1 MRESQAMQISA
12 QLDWQMPLSLE
23 RYDRSPALTQAE
35 REALS
40 EVILHH
46 VPRTPLLPLNRPS
59 THALA
64 HLIRPLQDVH
74 DFKQCHPGGRAS
86 YLYCM
91 CQQMLQTNKPFW
103 VWSKED
109 WLKAIASANGKHGI
123 AITMRMTAYLL
134 CGLLIIEDQYF
145 PSHLAR
151 LVFGTTEVA
160 KEYEKVAA
168 VIYGSDGFG
177 YVRNT
182 TQELHSQ
189 ATLMLALLINRN
201 PHIDALTIE
210 CLRATKQ
217 LLVYQGYQHALH
229 QLVRALMHLK
239 IVRETALTD
248 LFGHV
253 KEASAWW
260 EYTEPDVDPIWL
272 AWVQAYVTQ
281 THRGVE
287 HHRKDTFY
295 RLLIAGRWL
304 KKYHPEIVEPA
315 QWDEPLA
322 YEYVDWVCHA
332 KRNELVLESPPI
344 PRDASK
350 SQLPLQATTIDV
362 RISVLRRFFLAL
374 QRRPYQVSG
383 QRSQRLVLAFDPNEV
398 LVTPENIQR
407 QMAPNPRT
415 LDPAWWHK
423 LTWAA
428 ASLSAKDLPSR
439 SYPLAYYR
447 AVALVWVTGARR
459 ANEIRRLK
467 VGCVSREWA
476 PEMCDEDGHQV
487 EPAEDLAFLRI
498 PVSKMRGEFWIPI
511 PSYTADAI
519 EVWEQLRPKLQEP
532 RIDRKDRKPTD
543 YLFMTR
549 NLLMGEKFLNESII
563 PLLCKVAGLVD
574 EDGIPLR
581 DAVGK
586 ITSHRARATLAT
598 WLRSNGLSL
607 THIAKLLGHTDLK
620 TLPWYL
626 REDKYQF
633 ARAVRKHNPL
643 NRVVTA
649 ILDTEAIKRG
659 TGEPVVFYYLGYGDD
674 GRPHLCASPDYSTCI
689 HQMQCRK
696 CEMFVDAEQAEVIER
711 RPGALIIEVHIPTPS
726 LVEENLNQEGLGEE
740 ITKCLPA
747 PEVPGPTYHLNKNVP
762 PRSSDPELEQ
772 LKKDLEALAAEWA
785 EKVGKFDLRSVAM
798 KSLKKRMADL
808 AAKIEARENKMPP
821 RNG

>member
-1 MRESQAMQISA
+1 MSESPAVQIST
-12 QLDWQMPLSLE
+12 LVDWQMPLSLE
-23 RYDRSPALTQAE
+23 HYDRSPALTQAE

-40 EVILHH
+40 EVIVNH

-59 THALA
+59 THTLA
-64 HLIRPLQDVH
+64 RLIRPLQDVH

-103 VWSKED
+103 VWSKEE
-109 WLKAIASANGKHGI
+109 WLKVITSANGKHGI
-123 AITMRMTAYLL
+123 AITIRVAAYLL
-134 CGLLIIEDQYF
+134 CGLLLIEDQYF

-151 LVFGTTEVA
+151 LVFGSMAVA
-160 KEYEKVAA
+160 KEYERVAT
-168 VIYGSDGFG
+168 VIYGPDGFG

-189 ATLMLALLINRN
+189 AALVLALLINRN
-201 PHIDALTIE
+201 PHIDALTSE

-229 QLVRALMHLK
+229 QLVRALVYLK

-248 LFGHV
+248 LFGRV
-253 KEASAWW
+253 KESSAWW
-260 EYTEPDVDPIWL
+260 EYTEPDVDPTWL

-281 THRGVE
+281 TTRGVE
-287 HHRKDTFY
+287 HHRKDKFY

-322 YEYVDWVCHA
+322 YEYVAWVCHA

-350 SQLPLQATTIDV
+350 TQLPLQATTIDV

-383 QRSQRLVLAFDPNEV
+383 QKSQRLVRAFDPNEV

-476 PEMCDEDGHQV
+476 PEMCDEDGHQ
-487 EPAEDLAFLRI
+487 
-498 PVSKMRGEFWIPI
+498 
-511 PSYTADAI
+511 
-519 EVWEQLRPKLQEP
+519 
-532 RIDRKDRKPTD
+532 
-543 YLFMTR
+543 
-549 NLLMGEKFLNESII
+549 MGFEN
-563 PLLCKVAGLVD
+563 
-574 EDGIPLR
+574 
-581 DAVGK
+581 
-586 ITSHRARATLAT
+586 
-598 WLRSNGLSL
+598 
-607 THIAKLLGHTDLK
+607 
-620 TLPWYL
+620 
-626 REDKYQF
+626 
-633 ARAVRKHNPL
+633 
-643 NRVVTA
+643 NRFPF
-649 ILDTEAIKRG
+649 G
-659 TGEPVVFYYLGYGDD
+659 TGKHHPMTKKPHARSD
-674 GRPHLCASPDYSTCI
+674 G
-689 HQMQCRK
+689 
-696 CEMFVDAEQAEVIER
+696 FV
-711 RPGALIIEVHIPTPS
+711 
-726 LVEENLNQEGLGEE
+726 
-740 ITKCLPA
+740 
-747 PEVPGPTYHLNKNVP
+747 
-762 PRSSDPELEQ
+762 
-772 LKKDLEALAAEWA
+772 
-785 EKVGKFDLRSVAM
+785 
-798 KSLKKRMADL
+798 
-808 AAKIEARENKMPP
+808 
-821 RNG
+821 